1 MIQQLEP
8 DLFLIDHELQGV
20 PRTIASYLLTDGD
33 DLTLIETGP
42 TTTMETL
49 LGGVRAAGFDPERI
63 TRLVVTHIH
72 LDHAGAAGAL
82 LQRLPRARLFVHRVG
97 APHMADPSRL
107 ISSATRIYGERM
119 ESLWGEMRPIAADR
133 IRSLADG
140 EVLSVAGRNVTA
152 LFTPGHATHHIAYWD
167 EASGD
172 LFTGDVAGVRIPGTT
187 YVCPPTPPPD
197 IDPEAWRASIARLQ
211 ALPLQRICLTHFGPI
226 EGPSASA
233 DHLARLLPELDAF
246 LALGLEAVADGK
258 EIREPDQTSLTAAIH
273 ARMADALRDDPE
285 ALAHLEWATPSY
297 MAAMGLVR
305 WATKRGGKG

>member
-107 ISSATRIYGERM
+107 LASATRIFEEDMERLWGKVLPVPEERM
-119 ESLWGEMRPIAADR
+119 VILDDEAR
-133 IRSLADG
+133 IRVGNRIL
-140 EVLSVAGRNVTA
+140 NA
-152 LFTPGHATHHIAYWD
+152 LHTPGHAPHHLAYCD
-167 EASGD
+167 LESGVM
-172 LFTGDVAGVRIPGTT
+172 FTGDVAAARLDDSA
-187 YVCPPTPPPD
+187 YLRPPTLPPEVD
-197 IDPEAWRASIARLQ
+197 IELWRQSIARLR
-211 ALPLQRICLTHFGPI
+211 ALRPRRLYLTHFGPSNDPEWHFDSVLTRLFFLTGWVEARLAAEPDTKI
-226 EGPSASA
+226 LADEWFRKEAEEVVATTGRDDLVEPYELVVGSRMNVEG
-233 DHLARLLPELDAF
+233 LARY
-246 LALGLEAVADGK
+246 
-258 EIREPDQTSLTAAIH
+258 
-273 ARMADALRDDPE
+273 LRK
-285 ALAHLEWATPSY
+285 
-297 MAAMGLVR
+297 
-305 WATKRGGKG
+305 KR

>member
-107 ISSATRIYGERM
+107 LASATRIFEEDMERLWGKVLPVPEERM
-119 ESLWGEMRPIAADR
+119 VILDDEAR
-133 IRSLADG
+133 IRVGNRIL
-140 EVLSVAGRNVTA
+140 NA
-152 LFTPGHATHHIAYWD
+152 LHTPGHAPHHLAYCD
-167 EASGD
+167 LESGVM
-172 LFTGDVAGVRIPGTT
+172 FTGDVAAVRLDDSA
-187 YVCPPTPPPD
+187 YLRPPTLPPEVD
-197 IDPEAWRASIARLQ
+197 IELWRQSIARLR
-211 ALPLQRICLTHFGPI
+211 ALRPRRLYLTHFGPSNDPEWHFDSVLTRLFFLTGWVDARLAAEPNTKI
-226 EGPSASA
+226 LADEWFCREAEEVVATTGRDDLVEPYELVVGSRMNVEG
-233 DHLARLLPELDAF
+233 LARY
-246 LALGLEAVADGK
+246 
-258 EIREPDQTSLTAAIH
+258 
-273 ARMADALRDDPE
+273 LRK
-285 ALAHLEWATPSY
+285 
-297 MAAMGLVR
+297 
-305 WATKRGGKG
+305 KR

>member
-107 ISSATRIYGERM
+107 LASATRIFEKDMERLWGKVLPVPEERM
-119 ESLWGEMRPIAADR
+119 VILDDEAR
-133 IRSLADG
+133 IRVGNRIL
-140 EVLSVAGRNVTA
+140 NA
-152 LFTPGHATHHIAYWD
+152 LHTPGHAPHHLAYC
-167 EASGD
+167 D
-172 LFTGDVAGVRIPGTT
+172 LESDVMFTGDVAAVRLDDSA
-187 YVCPPTPPPD
+187 YLRPPTLPPEVD
-197 IDPEAWRASIARLQ
+197 IELWRQSIARLR
-211 ALPLQRICLTHFGPI
+211 ALRPRRLYLTHFGPSNDPEWHFDSVLTRLFFLTGWVEARLAAEPDTKI
-226 EGPSASA
+226 LADEWFRREAKEVVATTGRDDLGEPYELVAGSRMNVEG
-233 DHLARLLPELDAF
+233 LARY
-246 LALGLEAVADGK
+246 
-258 EIREPDQTSLTAAIH
+258 
-273 ARMADALRDDPE
+273 LRK
-285 ALAHLEWATPSY
+285 
-297 MAAMGLVR
+297 
-305 WATKRGGKG
+305 KR

>member
-49 LGGVRAAGFDPERI
+49 LGGVRSAGFDPERI

-107 ISSATRIYGERM
+107 LASATRIFGEDM
-119 ESLWGEMRPIAADR
+119 ESLWGEVTPVPEERMVILDDEAS
-133 IRSLADG
+133 IRVG
-140 EVLSVAGRNVTA
+140 NRVLRA
-152 LFTPGHATHHIAYWD
+152 LHTPGHAPHHLAYCD
-167 EASGD
+167 LESGD
-172 LFTGDVAGVRIPGTT
+172 VFTGDVAAVRLDDSH
-187 YVCPPTPPPD
+187 YLRPPTLPPEVD
-197 IDPEAWRASIARLQ
+197 VELWRRSIARLR
-211 ALPLQRICLTHFGPI
+211 ALRPRRLYLGHFGPVND
-226 EGPSASA
+226 PAWHFDSV
-233 DHLARLLPELDAF
+233 LARLYF
-246 LALGLEAVADGK
+246 LSGWVEGRLAA
-258 EIREPDQTSLTAAIH
+258 EPDTRVL
-273 ARMADALRDDPE
+273 ADEWSTLR
-285 ALAHLEWATPSY
+285 
-297 MAAMGLVR
+297 
-305 WATKRGGKG
+305 

>member
-107 ISSATRIYGERM
+107 LASATRIFEEDMERLWGKVLPVPEERM
-119 ESLWGEMRPIAADR
+119 VILDDEAR
-133 IRSLADG
+133 IRVGNRIL
-140 EVLSVAGRNVTA
+140 NA
-152 LFTPGHATHHIAYWD
+152 LHTPGHAPHHLAYCD
-167 EASGD
+167 LESGVM
-172 LFTGDVAGVRIPGTT
+172 FTGDVAAARLDDSA
-187 YVCPPTPPPD
+187 YLRPPTLPPEVD
-197 IDPEAWRASIARLQ
+197 IELWRQSIARLR
-211 ALPLQRICLTHFGPI
+211 ALRPRRLYLTHFGPSNDPEWHFDSVLTRLFFLTGWVEARLAAEPDTKI
-226 EGPSASA
+226 LADEWFRREAEEVVATTGRDDLVEPYELVVGSRMNVEG
-233 DHLARLLPELDAF
+233 LARY
-246 LALGLEAVADGK
+246 
-258 EIREPDQTSLTAAIH
+258 
-273 ARMADALRDDPE
+273 LRK
-285 ALAHLEWATPSY
+285 
-297 MAAMGLVR
+297 
-305 WATKRGGKG
+305 KR

>member
-42 TTTMETL
+42 ATTMETL

-107 ISSATRIYGERM
+107 LASATRIFGEDMERLWGKVLPVPEERM
-119 ESLWGEMRPIAADR
+119 VILDDEAS
-133 IRSLADG
+133 IRVGNRTLK
-140 EVLSVAGRNVTA
+140 A
-152 LFTPGHATHHIAYWD
+152 LHTPGHAPHHLAYCD
-167 EASGD
+167 LESGAM
-172 LFTGDVAGVRIPGTT
+172 FTGDVAAVRLDDSH
-187 YVCPPTPPPD
+187 YLRPPTLPPEVD
-197 IDPEAWRASIARLQ
+197 VELWRRSIARLR
-211 ALPLQRICLTHFGPI
+211 ALRPRRLYLAHFGPVNDP
-226 EGPSASA
+226 EWHFDSV
-233 DHLARLLPELDAF
+233 LARLYF
-246 LALGLEAVADGK
+246 LTGWVEARLAA
-258 EIREPDQTSLTAAIH
+258 EPDTKVLADEWLRREAEEVVAATGKDDLVEPYELVVGSRMNVEGL
-273 ARMADALRDDPE
+273 ARYLRK
-285 ALAHLEWATPSY
+285 
-297 MAAMGLVR
+297 
-305 WATKRGGKG
+305 KRR

>member
-42 TTTMETL
+42 ATTMETL

-107 ISSATRIYGERM
+107 LASATKIFEEDMER
-119 ESLWGEMRPIAADR
+119 LWGEVLPVPEERMVILDDEAR
-133 IRSLADG
+133 IRVG
-140 EVLSVAGRNVTA
+140 NRVLKA
-152 LFTPGHATHHIAYWD
+152 LYTPGHAPHHLTYC
-167 EASGD
+167 D
-172 LFTGDVAGVRIPGTT
+172 LENGAMFTGDVAAVRLDGSD
-187 YVCPPTPPPD
+187 YVRPPTLPPEVD
-197 IDPEAWRASIARLQ
+197 IQLWRRSIARLR
-211 ALPLQRICLTHFGPI
+211 ALRPHRLYLTHFGPI
-226 EGPSASA
+226 NDPDWHFDSVLTRLFFLTGWVEARLEAEPDTKVLADELLRREAEEVIAATGRDDLVGFYELVVASRMNVEG
-233 DHLARLLPELDAF
+233 LARYLR
-246 LALGLEAVADGK
+246 K
-258 EIREPDQTSLTAAIH
+258 Q
-273 ARMADALRDDPE
+273 AR
-285 ALAHLEWATPSY
+285 
-297 MAAMGLVR
+297 
-305 WATKRGGKG
+305 